1 MDLCQQIMSLLFS
14 MLSRLVKLFFQGK
27 HLLISWP
34 QSPSAVILE
43 PKKIKSVTVSIVSI
57 SIATKWWD
65 WMPWSS
71 FFECC
76 FKPAFSLSSFTFIK
90 RLFSSSSFS
99 AIRVG
104 WATYLRQVGLI
115 RTSASLW
122 SEDVGTLLFVV
133 WVLVAEAVL
142 PSLRPGLLMTVLTFC
157 NGNSFGEGSCHCN
170 DVDLGAFLTP
180 DISTQ

>member
-1 MDLCQQIMSLLFS
+1 MAAITFHSDFGAQENKLCHCFHCFHIYCHEVMGLDAMIFVFW
-14 MLSRLVKLFFQGK
+14 MLS
-27 HLLISWP
+27 
-34 QSPSAVILE
+34 
-43 PKKIKSVTVSIVSI
+43 
-57 SIATKWWD
+57 
-65 WMPWSS
+65 
-71 FFECC
+71 

-90 RLFSSSSFS
+90 RLFSSFSFS

-115 RTSASLW
+115 RTSASLQ

-133 WVLVAEAVL
+133 WVLVTEAVL